1 METQEITQAPARAME
16 APDDT
21 CFDELSERA
30 HAAAAQ
36 GEAAPGPGVNPWL
49 LANLKAQEALLR
61 GTVVALRTGSSGQE
75 ALSHAAEWLLDNY
88 YLAQQSLRQIRE
100 DMPRGFYRQLP
111 KLAAGPLRGYP
122 RIYDLAQ
129 RLVASSDARL
139 DLELVQRFVW
149 LYQDVR
155 PLTTGELWALPV
167 MLRLSILT
175 VLTQAAGQITR
186 RAAPVAEFPSKDGSL
201 ALPLPGA
208 PTGDEIIANCFTS
221 LRAIATYDW
230 MDFFEHV
237 SRVEQILRGDPADV
251 YAGMDRVTRNRYRK
265 VIEELALATGHSELE
280 VAHMANILALTACR
294 GEVTSPLQLNRLA
307 GAGHG

>member
-1 METQEITQAPARAME
+1 METQETTQAPARPME
-16 APDDT
+16 APDDVRV
-21 CFDELSERA
+21 DELSGRA
-30 HAAAAQ
+30 YAAAAQ

-49 LANLKAQEALLR
+49 LASLKAQEALLR
-61 GTVVALRTGSSGQE
+61 DTVVALRTGSSGQE

-139 DLELVQRFVW
+139 DLEQVQRFVW

-186 RAAPVAEFPSKDGSL
+186 RDAPIADLPIKGGSL

-208 PTGDEIIANCFTS
+208 PTGDEIIGELLHQSARHRH
-221 LRAIATYDW
+221 LRLD
-230 MDFFEHV
+230 
-237 SRVEQILRGDPADV
+237 RLLRTCQPGRTDSA
-251 YAGMDRVTRNRYRK
+251 R
-265 VIEELALATGHSELE
+265 
-280 VAHMANILALTACR
+280 
-294 GEVTSPLQLNRLA
+294 
-307 GAGHG
+307 

>member
-1 METQEITQAPARAME
+1 MAIQETEQEQPRPVE
-16 APDDT
+16 APDDIR
-21 CFDELSERA
+21 FDKLRERA
-30 HAAAAQ
+30 HAAAVL
-36 GEAAPGPGVNPWL
+36 GEAAPGPGANPWL
-49 LANLKAQEALLR
+49 LAGLKAQEALLQS
-61 GTVVALRTGSSGQE
+61 TVVALRTGSGQE

-129 RLVASSDARL
+129 QLVASSDARL
-139 DLELVQRFVW
+139 DLEQVQRFVW

-186 RAAPVAEFPSKDGSL
+186 RGSPVAEPSHKGWAATPAPAGRPHRRRGRRQLLHQPAHHRHLRLDGL
-201 ALPLPGA
+201 
-208 PTGDEIIANCFTS
+208 
-221 LRAIATYDW
+221 LRACQPG
-230 MDFFEHV
+230 
-237 SRVEQILRGDPADV
+237 RAD
-251 YAGMDRVTRNRYRK
+251 
-265 VIEELALATGHSELE
+265 LA
-280 VAHMANILALTACR
+280 R
-294 GEVTSPLQLNRLA
+294 
-307 GAGHG
+307 